1 MASSLVDQMQKL
13 LSSPTKNKSLGVA
26 LILILSI
33 ASFGSLIYWNNTPD
47 LQILFTNLLPE
58 DAGEIVNK
66 LKEKKIP
73 FKIAHNG
80 TAILVPKDQ
89 VYDTRLALASEGLP
103 KGGGV
108 GYEVFDRQNL
118 IASDFIQKMNYQR
131 ALQGE
136 LSRTIKQIKAIEQVR
151 VHIVTPKESLF
162 MNEQKKPTA
171 SVFIKTRLGT
181 SLDPAQVEGI
191 IHLVASSVE
200 GLEPGNVTVVDT
212 SGKILSKK
220 NIPNTLAN
228 LTASQIEFQKN
239 IEENLKKKVQT
250 MLENVLG
257 AQRVIAQVTA
267 EIDFQQ
273 VEIAEE
279 KFDPQSIIRSEQKI
293 IERNLMSSGLKKP
306 EEEKNLPQDK
316 EKSLSGPKV
325 PSEPSANKMMNNQM
339 PFNANSLER
348 HNEIRNYEIS
358 KINKH
363 IKNPVGTLKK
373 LSVAVVVDGNYQEVV
388 DNKGKKTKKY
398 APRSPEEMKN
408 LENIVKKAVGFSSER
423 GDQLEIIN
431 MPFNLAANEEEEMKA
446 AQRESVWKEYLPIAY
461 KPLTSLLLA
470 ALFIFFVV
478 RPLIKKLSF
487 SAKESMAGVELASV
501 PSLSPEPVPEPKQLD
516 LRTQTIKL
524 VKGDTER
531 AAGVVKAWLNEKGE
545 R

>member
-1 MASSLVDQMQKL
+1 MASSLIEQMQKL
-13 LSSPTKNKSLGVA
+13 LSSPTQNKNLAIVF
-26 LILILSI
+26 IIILSL

-47 LQILFTNLLPE
+47 MQILFTNLLPE

-66 LKEKKIP
+66 LKERKIP
-73 FKIAHNG
+73 FKLAHNG
-80 TAILVPKDQ
+80 SVILVPKDQ
-89 VYDTRLALASEGLP
+89 VYDTRLGLAAEGLP

-108 GYEVFDRQNL
+108 GFEVFDRPNL
-118 IASDFIQKMNYQR
+118 ITSDFIQKMNYQR

-136 LSRTIKQIKAIEQVR
+136 LSRTIKQIKAIEQAR

-162 MNEQKKPTA
+162 ISEHKKPTA
-171 SVFIKTRLGT
+171 SVFIKTRLGA

-200 GLEPGNVTVVDT
+200 GLDPGNVTVVDT

-220 NIPNTLAN
+220 NISNPLAN
-228 LTASQIEFQKN
+228 LTASQIEFQRN
-239 IEENLKKKVQT
+239 TEDNLKKKVQT

-257 AQRVIAQVTA
+257 AQRVITQVTA

-279 KFDPQSIIRSEQKI
+279 KFDPQAIIRSEQKI
-293 IERNLMSSGLKKP
+293 IERNSISSGLKKA
-306 EEEKNLPQDK
+306 EEEKILPPEK
-316 EKSLSGPKV
+316 GKSLISPQV
-325 PSEPSANKMMNNQM
+325 PGEIRANKMSNNQM

-348 HNEIRNYEIS
+348 QNEIRNYEIS
-358 KINKH
+358 KVNKH
-363 IKNPVGTLKK
+363 IKNPVGTLKR
-373 LSVAVVVDGNYQEVV
+373 LSVAVMVDGTYQEVV

-398 APRSPEEMKN
+398 VPRPAEEMKN
-408 LENIVKKAVGFSSER
+408 LENIVKKAVGFNTER

-431 MPFNLAANEEEEMKA
+431 MPFNLAAHEEEEMKA
-446 AQRESVWKEYLPIAY
+446 ASRESVWKEYLPIAY
-461 KPLTSLLLA
+461 KPLTSLALA

-478 RPLIKKLSF
+478 RPLLKKLSF
-487 SAKESMAGVELASV
+487 SGRESIKNAELASV
-501 PSLSPEPVPEPKQLD
+501 PSLSPEPVPEPKQID
-516 LRTQTIKL
+516 LRTQTLKL

>member
-1 MASSLVDQMQKL
+1 MASSLTEQIQKFL
-13 LSSPTKNKSLGVA
+13 NSPTKNKKLAMA
-26 LILILSI
+26 LVLILSL

-47 LQILFTNLLPE
+47 MQILFTNLLPE
-58 DAGEIVNK
+58 DAGEIVSK
-66 LKEKKIP
+66 LKEKRIP

-80 TAILVPKDQ
+80 SAILVPKDQ

-108 GYEVFDRQNL
+108 GFEVFDRQNL
-118 IASDFIQKMNYQR
+118 ITSDFIQKMNYQR

-162 MNEQKKPTA
+162 INEQKKPTA
-171 SVFIKTRLGT
+171 SVFIKTRLGA
-181 SLDPAQVEGI
+181 SLEPAQIEGI

-212 SGKILSKK
+212 SGRILSKK

-228 LTASQIEFQKN
+228 LTASQMEFQKS
-239 IEENLKKKVQT
+239 IEENLKKKVQS

-257 AQRVIAQVTA
+257 PQRVITQVTA

-279 KFDPQSIIRSEQKI
+279 KFDPQAIIRSEQRI
-293 IERNLMSSGLKKP
+293 TERNLMSSGLKKG
-306 EEEKNLPQDK
+306 EEEKGLAQEK
-316 EKSLSGPKV
+316 EKSLIGPKV
-325 PSEPSANKMMNNQM
+325 SGEASGQKMLGNQT

-348 HNEIRNYEIS
+348 QNEIRNYEIS
-358 KINKH
+358 KVNKH
-363 IKNPVGTLKK
+363 IKNPVGTLKR
-373 LSVAVVVDGNYQEVV
+373 LSVAVVVDGTYQDIV

-398 APRSPEEMKN
+398 IPRPPEEMKN
-408 LENIVKKAVGFSSER
+408 LENVVKKAVGFNPER

-431 MPFNLAANEEEEMKA
+431 MPFNLAAHEEEEMKGA
-446 AQRESVWKEYLPIAY
+446 PKESIWKEYLPIVY
-461 KPLTSLLLA
+461 KPLISLILA

-478 RPLIKKLSF
+478 RPLLKKISF
-487 SAKESMAGVELASV
+487 SGREALESVELPSV
-501 PSLSPEPVPEPKQLD
+501 PSFSPEAVPEPKQLD
-516 LRTQTIKL
+516 LRTQAIKL

-531 AAGVVKAWLNEKGE
+531 AAGVVKAWLNEQGE

>member
-1 MASSLVDQMQKL
+1 MASPLVDQMQKL
-13 LSSPTKNKSLGVA
+13 LSSPTKNKNLAIA
-26 LILILSI
+26 LILILSAI
-33 ASFGSLIYWNNTPD
+33 SFGSLIYWNNTPD
-47 LQILFTNLLPE
+47 MQILFTNLLPE
-58 DAGEIVNK
+58 DAGEIVSK

-80 TAILVPKDQ
+80 TAILIPKDQ
-89 VYDTRLALASEGLP
+89 VYDMRLALASEGLP

-108 GYEVFDRQNL
+108 GFEVFDRQHL
-118 IASDFIQKMNYQR
+118 ITSDFIQKMNYQR

-162 MNEQKKPTA
+162 INEQKKPTA
-171 SVFIKTRLGT
+171 SVFIKTRLGS

-220 NIPNTLAN
+220 NMPNSLAN
-228 LTASQIEFQKN
+228 LTASQMEFQKS
-239 IEENLKKKVQT
+239 IEDNLKKKVQSI
-250 MLENVLG
+250 LENVLG

-306 EEEKNLPQDK
+306 EEEKGLPQEK
-316 EKSLSGPKV
+316 EKSLMGPKV
-325 PSEPSANKMMNNQM
+325 GSETNASKMSNNQM

-348 HNEIRNYEIS
+348 QNEIRNYEIS
-358 KINKH
+358 KMNKH
-363 IKNPVGTLKK
+363 IKNPVGTLKRI
-373 LSVAVVVDGNYQEVV
+373 SVAVVVDGTYQEIV

-398 APRSPEEMKN
+398 ASRTPEEMKN
-408 LENIVKKAVGFSSER
+408 LENIVKKAVGFNSER

-446 AQRESVWKEYLPIAY
+446 TPRESLWREYLPIAY
-461 KPLTSLLLA
+461 KPLTSLILA

-478 RPLIKKLSF
+478 RPLMKKLSF
-487 SAKESMAGVELASV
+487 SGREAVVSAELGPG
-501 PSLSPEPVPEPKQLD
+501 PSLSSEPVPQPKQLD

-524 VKGDTER
+524 VKGDTDR